1 MDSPHDLRV
10 LVVEDNH
17 EVAETLRNMLATCGF
32 HVEVAHTSQEGI
44 VAARQLQPHVVL
56 CDINLPDGDGYS
68 VCTMLRQCEPTTS
81 ARLIAV
87 TGCSDPIDRQRAIA
101 AGFDQHMAK
110 PVNTDLLLREIAA
123 AY

>member
-1 MDSPHDLRV
+1 MDSPQDLRV
-10 LVVEDNH
+10 LVVEDNQD
-17 EVAETLRNMLATCGF
+17 VAEMLRNLLATWGF
-32 HVEVAHTSQEGI
+32 TVQVAHTSQAGI
-44 VAARQLQPHVVL
+44 EAARHLQPHVVL

-87 TGCSDPIDRQRAIA
+87 TGCGEPKDRQRALA
-101 AGFDQHMAK
+101 AGFDQHFSK